1 MFDEYFI
8 AGIKLPEGM
17 ISYHLPIELWDLLT
31 VNELSTAPAWDGH
44 TAADVVDRLL
54 KALPECA

>member
-1 MFDEYFI
+1 MFNEYFI

-17 ISYHLPIELWDLLT
+17 VSYHLPIELWGLLT
-31 VNELSTAPAWDGH
+31 VNELEAAPAWDGH

-54 KALPECA
+54 NGV